1 MQCSHQGKRTV
12 CTRDKALKGVMTV
25 CMWHRLNNIMGLIYS
40 TTDYVVE
47 AVEHIRES
55 NSDKETR
62 PTQSNARGDS
72 FP

>member
-1 MQCSHQGKRTV
+1 
-12 CTRDKALKGVMTV
+12 MTV

-40 TTDYVVE
+40 TKDYVVE

-62 PTQSNARGDS
+62 QTQSNAGGDS